1 MNGLLFKI
9 FHSIQFSHLATMS
22 NNLSEASGQGLGG
35 LFLGYIV
42 GTVLFGITILQ
53 VYQYFT
59 NYLKE
64 SRLRK
69 LFVIFIFSLDLSH
82 MVIGSKM
89 LYVMMISYGYL
100 PNPDD
105 NVITLFKAF
114 STVQA
119 AMVMSVQGFYTYQ
132 IWRLSNNLYLN
143 RVFAHFVKTVIAFT
157 IICGIGVGT
166 AFNLFENREQVR
178 SLHNF
183 TPSEKNVIFL
193 GLATTAFIDSILGVT
208 MAVVLYQSRPDSRRL
223 VDIIGFLV
231 LFFVGTGLL
240 TAITPLLLLV
250 LYALNPDSMLYI
262 SVEFSITRL
271 YANSILALFN
281 AKKKFHKKLETPA
294 DLELPASALLFDG
307 GIGGFPGDSHI

>member
-1 MNGLLFKI
+1 
-9 FHSIQFSHLATMS
+9 MS
-22 NNLSEASGQGLGG
+22 SNISEASGKGLGG
-35 LFLGYIV
+35 LFLGYTV

-53 VYQYFT
+53 AYQYFT
-59 NYLKE
+59 NYLKD

-69 LFVIFIFSLDLSH
+69 LFVIFVFSLDLSH

-89 LYVMMISYGYL
+89 LYVMMISYGCL
-100 PNPDD
+100 PSPEEK
-105 NVITLFKAF
+105 VVA
-114 STVQA
+114 
-119 AMVMSVQGFYTYQ
+119 FYTYQ

-143 RVFAHFVKTVIAFT
+143 RVFAHFVKVVIAFT
-157 IICGIGVGT
+157 VICGIGVGT
-166 AFNLFENREQVR
+166 VFLVFMWAAFCVFSLNQALNLFARREQVR

-183 TPSEKNVIFL
+183 TPSEKNVMFL
-193 GLATTAFIDSILGVT
+193 GLATMAFIDSILGVT
-208 MAVVLYQSRPDSRRL
+208 MAFVLYHSRPDSRRL
-223 VDIIGFLV
+223 VDLIRFLV

-250 LYALNPDSMLYI
+250 LYALNPNSMLYV

-294 DLELPASALLFDG
+294 DLELPASALLFE
-307 GIGGFPGDSHI
+307 GGFGGSPGDSRV